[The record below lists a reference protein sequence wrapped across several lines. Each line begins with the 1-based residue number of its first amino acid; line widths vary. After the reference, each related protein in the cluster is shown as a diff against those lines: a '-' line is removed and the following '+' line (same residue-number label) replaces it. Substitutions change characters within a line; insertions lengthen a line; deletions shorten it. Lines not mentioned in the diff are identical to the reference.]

1 MRITPL
7 DVRKQE
13 FRRTVRGFDCDEV
26 RAFLSTLADEY
37 EAVLVDNKVLRE
49 RLTEQES
56 KLGEYQNMEKTLRD
70 TLMTAERVMQ
80 DTRDN
85 ATREGELVIQQAHLK
100 ARGILEE
107 CRTRTEE
114 LRREMVSLR
123 QEKETYL
130 ARFKTLAEAQIK
142 FIDTHEDDF
151 ADLDA
156 RLLEMAETAVQ
167 AQATPA
173 VTQPASEPAGPV
185 GEDQWRDY
193 TPTTGPAT
201 GKVSAAS
208 LDLAAMGIGVQE
220 KTPIEEPSES
230 TTAHTDEFTADEE
243 EMEETLHEI

>member
-13 FRRTVRGFDCDEV
+13 FRKAVRGFDSDEV
-26 RAFLSTLADEY
+26 RAFLGTLADEY

-49 RLTEQES
+49 RLTEQEE
-56 KLGEYQNMEKTLRD
+56 KLTEYQAMEKTLRD

-80 DTRDN
+80 ETKDN
-85 ATREGELVIQQAHLK
+85 ATREGELVIQEAQLK
-100 ARGILEE
+100 AKSILEE

-142 FIDTHEDDF
+142 FIDTHKDDF

-156 RLLEMAETAVQ
+156 RLIQMADTVIGKQ
-167 AQATPA
+167 GTTVKTTPIKATP
-173 VTQPASEPAGPV
+173 TSGDD
-185 GEDQWRDY
+185 DQWRDY
-193 TPTTGPAT
+193 TPTIT
-201 GKVSAAS
+201 GKVTAAAVDKDLMGGGRREDETEVDNITEAAEAMADTVTAATGTSAET
-208 LDLAAMGIGVQE
+208 E
-220 KTPIEEPSES
+220 KATV
-230 TTAHTDEFTADEE
+230 
-243 EMEETLHEI
+243 

>member
-7 DVRKQE
+7 DVRKQD
-13 FRRTVRGFDCDEV
+13 FRKAVRGFDCDEV
-26 RAFLSTLADEY
+26 RAFLGTLADEY

-49 RLTEQES
+49 RLTEQEE
-56 KLGEYQNMEKTLRD
+56 KLSEYQTMEKTLRD

-80 DTRDN
+80 ETKDN
-85 ATREGELVIQQAHLK
+85 ATREGELVIQEAQLK
-100 ARGILEE
+100 AKGILEE

-156 RLLEMAETAVQ
+156 RLIHMADTVIQKQGTTVKVNPIQTATINQ
-167 AQATPA
+167 D
-173 VTQPASEPAGPV
+173 
-185 GEDQWRDY
+185 EDQWRDY
-193 TPTTGPAT
+193 SPTTST
-201 GKVSAAS
+201 GKTSAAAVDKEIMS
-208 LDLAAMGIGVQE
+208 TQTTETEADEITETAEAMAETVTAAV
-220 KTPIEEPSES
+220 ES
-230 TTAHTDEFTADEE
+230 TDETENA
-243 EMEETLHEI
+243 TI